1 MRKYRRMVLRM
12 QAANKLHVSPTNFL
26 KKMWERYQIKKYG
39 SKAVAINRA
48 RSTHKK
54 NTWKQ
59 RIGLVAYNQK
69 KGWAA

>member
-12 QAANKLHVSPTNFL
+12 QAANKLKAKPSKFV

-39 SKAVAINRA
+39 TSAVAINRA
-48 RSTHKK
+48 RGTHKK
-54 NTWKQ
+54 STWKQ
-59 RIGLVAYNQK
+59 RIDLFAYNRK